1 MKLRCTAAA
10 LALLVLAVPAL
21 AQHEHGAKPAATPA
35 ATSAAPAATSA
46 APAGG
51 PSPAE
56 MEAWQKSMTPGPQ
69 HEALAKL
76 AGDWTFTN
84 TMWMAP
90 GQPPTESTGT
100 MHAERTMGGR
110 YVVEDWKGEMMGQPF
125 EGHGTNGYNN
135 VSKQYE
141 NTWMDNMGTGIMYS
155 TGGCDAAGVC
165 TYKGE
170 SWDPMSGKKATLR
183 SVITWTDPNTFKM
196 EMYGPAPDG
205 KEAKMME
212 IVAKR
217 KS

>member
-35 ATSAAPAATSA
+35 ATPAAPAATSA

-100 MHAERTMGGR
+100 MHAETTMGGR

-125 EGHGTNGYNN
+125 EGHGTNAYNKDILL
-135 VSKQYE
+135 SGSSQRA
-141 NTWMDNMGTGIMYS
+141 S
-155 TGGCDAAGVC
+155 AG
-165 TYKGE
+165 
-170 SWDPMSGKKATLR
+170 DTLR
-183 SVITWTDPNTFKM
+183 SLALRLRTFSQVWSLHSY
-196 EMYGPAPDG
+196 ERQHRLHQLFP
-205 KEAKMME
+205 
-212 IVAKR
+212 
-217 KS
+217 